1 MSAAQR
7 AGGQAR
13 PWQPGAVTSWP
24 ARGAFVAACGLL
36 AALQVGPLVGLL
48 GFRWTQQFEWTLNG
62 AARDLAVAALLL
74 MAVLAGCTGSGH
86 ARLPASARWALAMVA
101 AYTVAGLADPSG
113 PLLTAMNLRRLVLV
127 PLLFVAVL
135 AIPWSALQVD
145 RLFRMLVVSCAA
157 VAVLGI
163 VERAAP
169 EALWTDWL
177 DIDAYTAASNLDR
190 FGQIPFADSGR
201 YFSTDLESV
210 LGGPLRRM
218 ISTYLEPTTLAAA
231 MAVLLTLALARRARG
246 HPSLVLIVLS
256 VVAGC
261 ATLSKG
267 FIAYLLMLA
276 AWRVVGVPAPR
287 HISVMVLAGC
297 GLALLADPSRLEGP
311 LEHVAGL
318 ASSLRGLAGGA
329 WLGHGVGA
337 AGNLSDLGNDSG
349 EESGLGNVMA
359 QVGVLTLLSVAW
371 LRALVHDVLAAAA
384 ARRDPGGPWVAAW
397 LVFWTLTYL
406 FSASSL
412 GVGGNALGF
421 IAIALYLHPASRPHP
436 ACAR

>member
-1 MSAAQR
+1 VRRRQLTAA
-7 AGGQAR
+7 
-13 PWQPGAVTSWP
+13 TSWVTCS
-24 ARGAFVAACGLL
+24 AYIVACVLL

-48 GFRWTQQFEWTLNG
+48 GFRWTEQFEWTLNG
-62 AARDLAVAALLL
+62 VARDLAVAALLSL
-74 MAVLAGCTGSGH
+74 AVLAAWTGSGR
-86 ARLPASARWALAMVA
+86 ARLPASARWALAMVM
-101 AYTVAGLADPSG
+101 AYTLAGLADPSG
-113 PLLTAMNLRRLVLV
+113 LLLTAMNLRRLVLV
-127 PLLFVAVL
+127 PLLFVAML
-135 AIPWSALQVD
+135 AVPWGAVQVD
-145 RLFRMLVVSCAA
+145 RLFRIVVVSSAV
-157 VAVLGI
+157 VAVLGL

-201 YFSTDLESV
+201 YFSTDLETV
-210 LGGPLRRM
+210 LGAPLRRM

-246 HPSLVLIVLS
+246 HPSLPLIVLAA
-256 VVAGC
+256 VAGC

-276 AWRVVGVPAPR
+276 VWRVAGVPAPR
-287 HISVMVLAGC
+287 HVGAMLLAGC
-297 GLALLADPSRLEGP
+297 GLALLAHQSRLEGP

-318 ASSLRGLAGGA
+318 ASSLRELAGGA

-337 AGNLSDLGNDSG
+337 AGNLSDLGNDTG

-359 QVGVLTLLSVAW
+359 QVGVLALLSVAW
-371 LRALVHDVLAAAA
+371 LLALVRDVLAAAA
-384 ARRDPGGPWVAAW
+384 ERRDPGGEWVAAW
-397 LVFWTLTYL
+397 LVFWTLTYM